1 MNMAQCTAQKCDFSC
16 NDEVAVL
23 YCKGCSRRLCL
34 KCKLNVH
41 DKVQQFKDHEVVNI
55 EKEGNLVFKPQPVC
69 VTHKKTFLYYCSR
82 CECLT
87 CEDCMTSNHNEHK
100 TEKIRNVADACRA
113 NLNKI
118 IEHFKTKVETVEKK
132 LATIETHAF
141 EIKTDCASYVSRV
154 ENTTGELHSIIDR
167 QKLISSTT
175 ASDFQYFENQILY
188 GKKIFLNQ
196 HKNETADLLLK
207 FENIL
212 RETNDST
219 FLIGWKAL
227 QTDVQIINEE
237 TVDPLLEPSCIE
249 IFNPEIFTKSVIDEI
264 DVQFQMSL
272 KEQEKT
278 VVSLRDQIGVLQ
290 NELTRKQEEIDD
302 LLKLSGQLEEKER
315 KVTELSDENES
326 LKMDIKQ
333 KKHNELSKLSEQL
346 KERERKVTELS
357 DENENLKKDIKQRK
371 QNELSKMKEQ
381 DKKVTSLTNDISE
394 LQNKLTNKQE
404 EIDDLLEMK
413 EQDKKVTSLTNDI
426 SELQNKLINKQEEI
440 DVLLKLSGQLKEK
453 ERKVTDLSS
462 ENENLKMDIKR
473 KQNELSELSG
483 QLKEKEK
490 RVTELSDKNE
500 NLKSEIK
507 QRKHKES

>member
-264 DVQFQMSL
+264 DVQFQM
-272 KEQEKT
+272 
-278 VVSLRDQIGVLQ
+278 R
-290 NELTRKQEEIDD
+290 
-302 LLKLSGQLEEKER
+302 
-315 KVTELSDENES
+315 
-326 LKMDIKQ
+326 
-333 KKHNELSKLSEQL
+333 LSEQL

-371 QNELSKMKEQ
+371 QNELSK
-381 DKKVTSLTNDISE
+381 
-394 LQNKLTNKQE
+394 
-404 EIDDLLEMK
+404 MK

-473 KQNELSELSG
+473 KQNELS
-483 QLKEKEK
+483 
-490 RVTELSDKNE
+490 
-500 NLKSEIK
+500 
-507 QRKHKES
+507 